1 MTAPSASSSQAPP
14 TRQPARPR
22 ARQTGAAAF
31 LGVLAVGFAAYTW
44 LAMDLDWRDQA
55 GRIGA
60 GFFPRVI
67 GTLGTVLATVAAL
80 RALRTPPPDDPPA
93 DPLTGG
99 AADLV
104 HPEGG
109 RHPWT
114 LAGAVAAA
122 AALLLFVLVPLG
134 AVPASA
140 LFTFVLLRL
149 LGRGPL
155 LGDLVLS
162 VSIPLALYLLL
173 EAWLE
178 AGLPAGVLPLP

>member
-1 MTAPSASSSQAPP
+1 MTAPPTSSSQAPP
-14 TRQPARPR
+14 TRRASRPR

-31 LGVLAVGFAAYTW
+31 LGVIAVGFAAYTW

-67 GTLGTVLATVAAL
+67 GTLGTVLSAVAAL

-122 AALLLFVLVPLG
+122 ALLLFVLAPLG
-134 AVPASA
+134 AVLASA

-162 VSIPLALYLLL
+162 ISIPLALYLLL